1 MNKVLSVQISIN
13 AQAKSD
19 INLGGQGM
27 VNTNQGVAIQPC
39 FHASNAYAIFIKQ
52 AIGLCL

>member
-1 MNKVLSVQISIN
+1 MFSLSNKLYKALSVLASIN
-13 AQAKSD
+13 VQAKPD

-39 FHASNAYAIFIKQ
+39 FHAGKTYEI
-52 AIGLCL
+52 L